1 MTLLQMT
8 PEEAHAAVAEP
19 HENFPE
25 VLSGWRSLRALYDPT
40 GLLSRLRRK
49 AFRPTS
55 SLFQA
60 SARLAILTA
69 YEDYGKLL
77 DALDEGD
84 LEGAREMAIW
94 FTGGAAMALLCL
106 ERRVPTTGRRIFVD
120 LRRLGSVGT
129 SIDRLRY
136 GSLSLAQTDQV
147 ARRIWRFLLRR
158 ARARRI
164 RLPGLPEG

>member
-1 MTLLQMT
+1 VTLLQMT
-8 PEEAHAAVAEP
+8 PEEVRAEVVEP

-25 VLSGWRSLRALYDPT
+25 VLSGWRSLEALYDPR
-40 GLLSRLRRK
+40 GLLSRLKRE
-49 AFRPTS
+49 ASRPTAS
-55 SLFQA
+55 RFQA
-60 SARLAILTA
+60 SARLAILAA

-106 ERRVPTTGRRIFVD
+106 ERRVPPTGRRIFVD
-120 LRRLGSVGT
+120 LHRLGSLGM
-129 SIDRLRY
+129 SINRLRY
-136 GSLSLAQTDQV
+136 GPLSLEQTERV
-147 ARRIWRFLLRR
+147 ARRIWRLLLRR

-164 RLPGLPEG
+164 RLPGLPWG